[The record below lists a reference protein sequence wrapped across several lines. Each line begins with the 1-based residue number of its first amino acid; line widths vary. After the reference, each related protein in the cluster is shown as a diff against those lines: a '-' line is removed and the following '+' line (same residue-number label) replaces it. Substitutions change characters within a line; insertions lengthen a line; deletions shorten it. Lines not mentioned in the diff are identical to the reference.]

1 MNKLLRF
8 LSIFLLSAVFSSV
21 SAETYEFQFTKE
33 QVFKNTGETKDLG
46 GKNWTL
52 TTNATSSSMRY
63 SDYSGLNLSLSGQ
76 KGLNVKLSTSN
87 FAGTITK
94 VKINVGGSSATASVK
109 VGGSALGAEQA
120 LSYSSA
126 DYTFEGSA
134 SGELELNFNF
144 TNPYGSIY
152 IKSITVVYDAS
163 GKKPAGL
170 KFESSEIK
178 AILKQPFTEPK
189 LTNPNNLPVTY
200 SSTNTAVA
208 EVDANTGK
216 VTLKAVGTTMIQ
228 ASSEETETLAA
239 GSASYT
245 LNVQD
250 GKEKTSIWTRPFISY
265 SSPLEMTVGEKKTVI
280 GIVNN
285 STYKEVSGLEEFI
298 TYSSSKPEVASV
310 DEHTGKVTALQ
321 EGEATITINFAGN
334 DFYQPSS
341 RTYNVVVHPL
351 ETLELTVT
359 EAGYATISS
368 EKVLDFTS
376 LPELKL
382 YTITETKDNKA
393 TTREFRF
400 KTLRGNNGL
409 LVQAAPGTYQIP
421 ISISEV
427 GYEPV
432 GNLLKAVA
440 NTDVTADGTQYVLS
454 NVDGVVGFRQVVTG
468 DKIKKNTAYLQVA
481 GGAAKT
487 FVLDGEATGINLPNV
502 ETPNADGIMYNLSGQ
517 RVSKNYKGIV
527 IINGKKVIR
536 K

>member
-52 TTNATSSSMRY
+52 TTNATFMYFSTY
-63 SDYSGLNLSLSGQ
+63 SNAFSLRNSGSGGTQ
-76 KGLNVKLSTSN
+76 VKLSTADFS
-87 FAGTITK
+87 GTITK
-94 VKINVGGSSATASVK
+94 VIVFAGGSSSAKASVK
-109 VGGSALGAEQA
+109 VGGSALGTEQT
-120 LSYSSA
+120 LSYNSA

-134 SGELELNFNF
+134 SGELELNF
-144 TNPYGSIY
+144 TNPTTALNIS
-152 IKSITVVYDAS
+152 KITVEYEAS
-163 GKKPAGL
+163 GKTPAGL
-170 KFESSEIK
+170 KFETSSINAK
-178 AILKQPFTEPK
+178 LKLPFTEPT

-216 VTLKAVGTTMIQ
+216 VTLKAEGTTTIQ
-228 ASSEETETLAA
+228 ARSEETETLAA
-239 GSASYT
+239 GRASYT
-245 LNVQD
+245 LNVI
-250 GKEKTSIWTRPFISY
+250 GKERTTVWPSPFV
-265 SSPLEMTVGEKKTVI
+265 SSLEMTVGEKKTVI
-280 GIVNN
+280 GVVNN
-285 STYKEVSGLEEFI
+285 NDYEKVEGVEEFI
-298 TYSSSKPEVASV
+298 TYSSSKPEVVSV
-310 DEHTGKVTALQ
+310 DEHTGEVTALQ

-334 DFYQPSS
+334 DDYKPSS
-341 RTYNVVVHPL
+341 RTYNVRVRPL

-382 YTITETKDNKA
+382 YTITATNDNKA
-393 TTREFRF
+393 TTKEFSY
-400 KTLRGNNGL
+400 KILRANNGL
-409 LVQAAPGTYQIP
+409 LVQAVPGTYQIP
-421 ISISEV
+421 ISASEV
-427 GYEPV
+427 GYAPV
-432 GNLLKAVA
+432 GNLLRAVA

-468 DKIKKNTAYLQVA
+468 DKIKKNTAYLRVA

-502 ETPNADGIMYNLSGQ
+502 ETPSADGIMYNLSGQ

>member
-21 SAETYEFQFTKE
+21 SAETYEFQFNAQMFTG
-33 QVFKNTGETKDLG
+33 TGETKDLK

-52 TTNATSSSMRY
+52 TTNATSMRY
-63 SDYSGLNLSLSGQ
+63 STYSGLNLSFYGQ
-76 KGLNVKLSTSN
+76 GGLNVKLSTSD

-94 VKINVGGSSATASVK
+94 VKVNVGGSSSAKASVK
-109 VGGSALGAEQA
+109 VGGSALGTEQT

-134 SGELELNFNF
+134 SGELELNF
-144 TNPYGSIY
+144 TNTYGSVF
-152 IKSITVVYDAS
+152 IKSITVEYDAS

-189 LTNPNNLPVTY
+189 LTNPNNLTVTY
-200 SSTNTAVA
+200 SSTNPAVA

-228 ASSEETETLAA
+228 ASSEETETFGP

-250 GKEKTSIWTRPFISY
+250 GKEKTSIWTRPYTSY
-265 SSPLEMTVGEKKTVI
+265 SKPLEMTVGEKKTVI

-285 STYKEVSGLEEFI
+285 SSYKEVPGLEEFI

-393 TTREFRF
+393 TTREFRYT
-400 KTLRGNNGL
+400 TLKANNGL

-468 DKIKKNTAYLQVA
+468 DKIKKNTAYLKVA

-502 ETPNADGIMYNLSGQ
+502 ETPSADGIMYNLSGQ

>member
-52 TTNATSSSMRY
+52 TTNATSMYFSTY
-63 SDYSGLNLSLSGQ
+63 SNAFSLRKSGSGGTQ
-76 KGLNVKLSTSN
+76 VKLSTADFS
-87 FAGTITK
+87 GTITK
-94 VKINVGGSSATASVK
+94 VIVFAGGGFSAKASVK
-109 VGGSALGAEQA
+109 VGGSAFQDETPLNYDIKE
-120 LSYSSA
+120 YPF
-126 DYTFEGSA
+126 TGSA
-134 SGELELNFNF
+134 SGELELNF
-144 TNPYGSIY
+144 TNPYGSID
-152 IKSITVVYDAS
+152 IESITVEYDAS
-163 GKKPAGL
+163 GKTPAGL
-170 KFESSEIK
+170 KFETSSINAK
-178 AILKQPFTEPK
+178 LKLPFTEPT

-216 VTLKAVGTTMIQ
+216 VTLKAEGTTTIQ
-228 ASSEETETLAA
+228 ARSEETETLAA
-239 GSASYT
+239 GRASYR
-245 LNVQD
+245 LNVI
-250 GKEKTSIWTRPFISY
+250 GKERTIIDTDPYVRY
-265 SSPLEMTVGEKKTVI
+265 SKPLEMTVGEKKTVI
-280 GIVNN
+280 GIVKN
-285 STYKEVSGLEEFI
+285 SSHEKVQGVEEFI
-298 TYSSSKPEVASV
+298 TYSSSKPEVVSV
-310 DEHTGKVTALQ
+310 DEHTGELTALQ
-321 EGEATITINFAGN
+321 EGEAAITINFAGN
-334 DFYQPSS
+334 DDYKPSS
-341 RTYNVVVHPL
+341 RTYNVRVHPL
-351 ETLELTVT
+351 VTLELTVT

-409 LVQAAPGTYQIP
+409 LVQATPGTYQIP

-427 GYEPV
+427 GYAPV
-432 GNLLKAVA
+432 GNLLRAVA

-454 NVDGVVGFRQVVTG
+454 NVGGVVGFRQVVTG
-468 DKIKKNTAYLQVA
+468 DKIKKNTAYLKVA

-502 ETPNADGIMYNLSGQ
+502 ETPSADGIMYNLSGQ